1 VSNPI
6 AASATG
12 PVPSGDRPTDALR
25 RAEHLYGQVYEILWN
40 KIISGEIVPRQRISD
55 VGWAKRLEVSRT
67 PVREAMRKLE
77 QDGVLEPLARGGY
90 EVRAVRVADLKRLYH
105 CRAVLEGLAMLDAAT
120 RITKAD
126 AKTLAGLIE
135 RTEKLIAR
143 KDFEAAL
150 RSNTEFHDRI
160 VAFSDNGYLQHLLET
175 IRRLILFSRSALMH
189 AVRSNPAA
197 QTVYAG
203 HLFETQRDHRLILER
218 LLAKEGE
225 GAATIM
231 RRHLFHT
238 AEDMERVFEG
248 ASPETP

>member
-6 AASATG
+6 AAGATG
-12 PVPSGDRPTDALR
+12 PVPFGDRPTDALR
-25 RAEHLYGQVYEILWN
+25 RAEHLYGQAYEILWN
-40 KIISGEIVPRQRISD
+40 KIISGEIVPRQRMSD
-55 VGWAKRLEVSRT
+55 IEWAKRLEVSRT

-90 EVRAVRVADLKRLYH
+90 EVRAVRVGDLKRLYH

-120 RITKAD
+120 RITQAD
-126 AKTLAGLIE
+126 AKALTGLVE

-175 IRRLILFSRSALMH
+175 IRRLILFSRSALMN
-189 AVRSNPAA
+189 AVRSNPDA

-203 HLFETQRDHRLILER
+203 HLLETQKDHRLILER
-218 LLAKEGE
+218 LQARDGE
-225 GAATIM
+225 GAAAIM

-248 ASPETP
+248 AAPEAP